1 MIDVV
6 TIDGPVGV
14 GKSSVAARLAA
25 RLGWRR
31 LDTGAM
37 YRAVALQAL
46 RQGVSPRDDAAC
58 GRLADR
64 MKLEM
69 SGSEDGQRI
78 VLDGEDVTEAIRS
91 AEVTAA
97 VSEVADQPLVRE
109 ELRRRQRQWVEA
121 APTVVEGRDMGTI
134 VFPRARW
141 KFFLDA
147 DPMERARRRNVQLG
161 SETSE
166 TPDEELLASIAERD
180 LRDRTRPDGALR
192 VAEDAVIFDTT
203 HIDLDRV
210 VDTLA
215 HMIGADMGPAP

>member
-46 RQGVSPRDDAAC
+46 REGVSPGDDEAC

-69 SGSEDGQRI
+69 SGSEDGQRV
-78 VLDGEDVTEAIRS
+78 VLDGEDVTDAIRS

-141 KFFLDA
+141 KIFLDA
-147 DPMERARRRNVQLG
+147 DPMERARRRNIQLG